1 MEDTRKHDLVIV
13 GAGPAGLTAAIYAT
27 RSLLDTVVLE
37 QTTIGGQVVQTND
50 IDNYPGVPNTTG
62 FELMDL
68 MSKQAK
74 DLGAKLEVDPLL
86 SISHDEKS
94 GTFAL
99 TTGSGSYEARSVIYA
114 GGANPRRAGFVG
126 EDQYAGKGV
135 SYCATCDGM
144 FYRGKQVFVIGG
156 GTSAAAEAL
165 FLTHFA
171 SKVTILVR
179 KDHMRAQ
186 AALVEELNNN
196 EKVEIRYR
204 TTVQAVSGGDLLQ
217 SITLRNEDTLKETT
231 ETFAEGTFGVFV
243 FVGYNPASQVLG
255 DLVER
260 TPGGAIITDDRM
272 RTKTD
277 GLFVAGDVRDTPLR
291 QIVTAAAD
299 GALAAT
305 SAASYLGRP
314 LEG

>member
-1 MEDTRKHDLVIV
+1 MTEARKHDLVIV
-13 GAGPAGLTAAIYAT
+13 GAGPAGLTAALYAT
-27 RSLLDTVVLE
+27 RSLLDAVVLE
-37 QTTIGGQVVQTND
+37 QTTIGGQVVQTTD

-68 MSKQAK
+68 MAKQAR
-74 DLGAKLEVDPLL
+74 DLGAKIEVDPLL
-86 SISHDEKS
+86 SISHDDKS
-94 GTFAL
+94 GLFEL
-99 TTGSGSYEARSVIYA
+99 STGTGSYEARSVIYA
-114 GGANPRRAGFVG
+114 GGATPRRAGFVG
-126 EDQYAGKGV
+126 EESFAGKGV

-165 FLTHFA
+165 FLTRFA

-217 SITLRNEDTLKETT
+217 SITFRNEDTMKETT

-255 DLVER
+255 NLVET
-260 TPGGAIITDDRM
+260 TPGGAIITDERM

-277 GLFVAGDVRDTPLR
+277 GLFAAGDVRDTPLR